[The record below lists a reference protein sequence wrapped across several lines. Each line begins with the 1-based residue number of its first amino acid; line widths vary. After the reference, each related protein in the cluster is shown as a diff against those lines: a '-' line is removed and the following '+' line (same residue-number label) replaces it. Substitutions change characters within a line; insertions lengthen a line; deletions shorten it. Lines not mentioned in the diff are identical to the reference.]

1 MIRPTHRVQ
10 SRNEGLQA
18 AKEEQQSTNEELA
31 TLNEKL
37 QNRYDEVGRLNN
49 DLINVIG
56 SIEMPIVIIGGDR
69 LIRRFTP
76 SARRIMNLV
85 GGDIGRPIDDIK
97 HSLKVPHLSQWISEV
112 FVTLTMK
119 EAEVEGQDGRWYRIQ
134 IRPYKTTDD
143 KIDGA
148 VLSLTD
154 INVLKDAVE
163 TARGS
168 RDDARHAQAEAEEA
182 NRSKDVFLATL
193 SHELRTP
200 LATVLMQAQLLHR
213 GGLNEAKTKRATE
226 SIERAA
232 RLQIHLIDDLLDV
245 SCIVAGKLNMELG
258 AVDLASVVQT
268 ALDAVRPLAEA
279 KSVQLEVA
287 LEPVGPVSG
296 DAMRLHQVVW
306 NLLTNAI
313 KFTPKE
319 GQVLVTL
326 ERIDTQARI
335 RVSDT
340 GLGIKAEFLPRVFD
354 LFSQADTSTTRAYGG
369 LGLGLAIVHRLVELH
384 GGTVHA
390 ESPGDGKGATFS
402 VTLPL
407 TVRLEHLGRASDS
420 KAIHAAAPSPGKDQ
434 PAQLNGIRILL
445 VEDDQDGREAFAE
458 TLKQSG
464 AEVNAVA
471 SAAEAIQVIGGEFEP
486 EVILCDIS
494 IPGEDGYSL
503 LRRIRELSSERG
515 GWIPAAALTAHVSE
529 EKRRRS
535 LSAGFQMHISK
546 PLDATQLK
554 AAVVELLA
562 CAKQ

>member
-1 MIRPTHRVQ
+1 
-10 SRNEGLQA
+10 
-18 AKEEQQSTNEELA
+18 LA

-37 QNRYDEVGRLNN
+37 QNRYEELGRLNN

-97 HSLKVPHLSQWISEV
+97 HSLKVPHLSQWVSEV

-119 EAEVEGQDGRWYRIQ
+119 EAEVEGQDGRWYRVQ

-168 RDDARHAQAEAEEA
+168 RDDARQAQAEAEEA

-245 SCIVAGKLNMELG
+245 SCIVAGKLKMELG
-258 AVDLASVVQT
+258 AVDLPSVVQT

-296 DAMRLHQVVW
+296 DAMRLQQVVW

-326 ERIDTQARI
+326 ERMDTQARI

-471 SAAEAIQVIGGEFEP
+471 SAAEAIQVIGEFKP

-562 CAKQ
+562 CAKQRA

>member
-1 MIRPTHRVQ
+1 MIRPTHRAQ
-10 SRNEGLQA
+10 SKNEGL
-18 AKEEQQSTNEELA
+18 LA

-37 QNRYDEVGRLNN
+37 QNRYDELGRLNN

-56 SIEMPIVIIGGDR
+56 SIEMPIVIIGDDR
-69 LIRRFTP
+69 LVRRFTP

-85 GGDIGRPIDDIK
+85 VGDIGRPIDDIEHK
-97 HSLKVPHLSQWISEV
+97 LKLPHLSQWVSEV
-112 FVTLTMK
+112 LVTLTMK
-119 EAEVEGQDGRWYRIQ
+119 EAEVEGLDGRWYRIQ

-154 INVLKDAVE
+154 INVLKDALE

-245 SCIVAGKLNMELG
+245 SCIVAGKLKMELG
-258 AVDLASVVQT
+258 AVDLPSVVQT

-296 DAMRLHQVVW
+296 DAMRLQQVVW

-471 SAAEAIQVIGGEFEP
+471 SAAEAIQVIGEFKP

-562 CAKQ
+562 CAKQRA